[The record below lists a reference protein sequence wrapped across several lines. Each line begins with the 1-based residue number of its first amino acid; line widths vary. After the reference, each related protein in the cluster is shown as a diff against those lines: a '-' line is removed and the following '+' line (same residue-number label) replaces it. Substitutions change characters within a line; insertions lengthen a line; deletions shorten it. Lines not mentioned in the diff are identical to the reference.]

1 MKFKSMIMAALAA
14 TALLGTSQ
22 AHAGT
27 VTLSYE
33 VAGRA
38 YGDEGWYGRVTQMVE
53 DRAAPI
59 GRTYRGTAGA
69 FRLTDGVNAIMTF
82 CIDPYSYLNMREAF
96 EVTEN
101 AAVLDNVDRLF
112 TSSFHDVT
120 DAASASA
127 FQVALWEVLAED
139 SPVLDV
145 TAGNHAVRNVGLQS
159 RAQTFL
165 DRIATAST
173 GGYTYTIFSNSG
185 QDQISATPVPLPA
198 SALLLL
204 GGLGGLT
211 LMRRKRS

>member
-1 MKFKSMIMAALAA
+1 MNFKPICMAALAA
-14 TALLGTSQ
+14 AALLGAPQ
-22 AHAGT
+22 AQAGT

-38 YGDEGWYGRVTQMVE
+38 YGDEGWSSRVTQNIQ
-53 DRAAPI
+53 DRRGRI

-69 FRLTDGVNAIMTF
+69 FRLTDGVKAIMTF
-82 CIDPYSYLNMREAF
+82 CIDPYTYLNLREGF

-101 AAVLDNVDRLF
+101 AAVLENVDKLF
-112 TSSFHDVT
+112 TSSFKDVT
-120 DAASASA
+120 NAATGSA
-127 FQVALWEVLAED
+127 FQVALWEVLAETG
-139 SPVLDV
+139 PVLD
-145 TAGNHAVRNVGLQS
+145 ASSGNHAVRNGALQ
-159 RAQTFL
+159 RNAQTFL

-173 GGYTYTIFSNSG
+173 GGYSYTIFSNSG

-211 LMRRKRS
+211 LMRRKRG